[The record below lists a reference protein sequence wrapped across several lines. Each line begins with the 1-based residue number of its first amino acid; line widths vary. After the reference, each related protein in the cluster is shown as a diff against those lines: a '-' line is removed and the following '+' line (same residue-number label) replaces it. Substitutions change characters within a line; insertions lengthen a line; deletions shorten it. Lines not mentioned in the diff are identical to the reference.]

1 MGGDA
6 LKIVQTLS
14 DDDQKKLRKDVT
26 ELFTFF
32 ENRFKPEANTI
43 LASFQFCQM
52 KRGKLTSDDFMSSLQ
67 SKARECGYTDAGRQI
82 REQFT
87 VMIDDTK
94 MQDELLA
101 KLSDT
106 STPDDA
112 LKITCKI
119 EAQRQQKSAIQQE
132 QKEFNAVHRGH
143 GGNRGGHGQ
152 DRGQGRGRN
161 GSRYRSQSND
171 GCRYCGKCHPPKQ
184 CPAWGK
190 ECRKCGK
197 KNHFENKCRSDRSQ
211 SHDTNKKLSRGKKP
225 MSTKVQR
232 QEPEVP

>member
-1 MGGDA
+1 MGDPKLNVQINCPKFNWDVKDRYHEWGEFQMDCQNVFDGTYSAIDKAERSATVLNWMGRDA

-43 LASFQFCQM
+43 LASFQFRQM
-52 KRGKLTSDDFMSSLQ
+52 RRGKLTSDDFMSSLR

-112 LKITCKI
+112 LKITRKI

-132 QKEFNAVHRGH
+132 QKEFNAVHRGR
-143 GGNRGGHGQ
+143 GGNRGGRGQ
-152 DRGQGRGRN
+152 DRG
-161 GSRYRSQSND
+161 
-171 GCRYCGKCHPPKQ
+171 
-184 CPAWGK
+184 
-190 ECRKCGK
+190 
-197 KNHFENKCRSDRSQ
+197 
-211 SHDTNKKLSRGKKP
+211 
-225 MSTKVQR
+225 
-232 QEPEVP
+232 